1 MSALGA
7 GAQAMAG
14 LGGAVGG
21 LGVGGVLLLAAH
33 LRARRPS
40 LDARLAPYLR
50 PAGAAA
56 APSGPGTPVPTL
68 ERLLAP
74 VLRDAVRLTERL
86 GSPAA
91 ELSRRLA
98 RAGREQSVE
107 QFRSEQVALAAVGLA
122 VGLALGL
129 ALVAGR
135 GTHPMVAGVLVLVC
149 AVTGVVARDHLLGRE
164 VRRREARLLAELPTV
179 AELLALAVAAGEGPL
194 RALERV
200 AATTHGAL
208 PEEIGRAVAD
218 VHAGTPLPEALDRMA
233 ERSGL
238 VPLSRF
244 VAAVAV
250 AVERGTPLAEVLRS
264 QADDVR
270 DAGRRALMETGG
282 RKEVAMMVPVVFL
295 ILPVTVVFAV
305 FPGLVALR
313 FEP

>member
-1 MSALGA
+1 MQAIAGLGGVVGGLGA
-7 GAQAMAG
+7 GAA
-14 LGGAVGG
+14 
-21 LGVGGVLLLAAH
+21 LLLAAH

-40 LDARLAPYLR
+40 LDRRLAPYLR
-50 PAGAAA
+50 PSGAA
-56 APSGPGTPVPTL
+56 SGPRTPVPTL

-74 VLRDAVRLTERL
+74 VMRDAARLTERL
-86 GSPAA
+86 GSPTA
-91 ELSRRLA
+91 EVSRRLA
-98 RAGREQSVE
+98 RAGSDQSVE

-135 GTHPMVAGVLVLVC
+135 GTHPVVAGLLVLVC

-194 RALERV
+194 RAMERV

-208 PEEIGRAVAD
+208 PEEFGRAVAD

-233 ERSGL
+233 ERTGL

-250 AVERGTPLAEVLRS
+250 AVERGTPLAEVLRA
-264 QADDVR
+264 QAEDVR

-313 FEP
+313 LDL